1 MTDFSDFHKSLSELV
16 KSFEEKNIPLKIV
29 KDPNS
34 DVIKIFGE
42 KTDSVSIAKNSL
54 EDILELSFTTAEHHP
69 YWNFLYNCS
78 QISKIVL
85 EKWDD
90 EVSKEEFEEIEW
102 YIAELKNICT
112 KLKEQSNGN

>member
-1 MTDFSDFHKSLSELV
+1 MADFSDFHKSLSELV
-16 KSFEEKNIPLKIV
+16 KSFEEKNISLKIV

-85 EKWDD
+85 EKWND
-90 EVSKEEFEEIEW
+90 EVSKEELDEIEW
-102 YIAELKNICT
+102 CIAELKNICT
-112 KLKEQSNGN
+112 KLKEQSNEK